1 MGSRGAHPLLPWP
14 GRLVFAI
21 LFSIGIVGVAL
32 ATQVVVPL
40 VLGVLSLFVAP
51 RALIAASVS
60 VRRAGHSAI
69 DGMRLAR
76 QWLMDAQEDPR
87 EPGAQRV
94 DVPSASPGVRGVR
107 IETPDEMSAD
117 EEASADAPETESAG
131 RERRR

>member
-1 MGSRGAHPLLPWP
+1 
-14 GRLVFAI
+14 
-21 LFSIGIVGVAL
+21 VAL